1 MGKELNRLG
10 RIKNRIKSTEKSIK
24 AQNEET
30 KVRITTC
37 KKEVNNTFD
46 ALMKNIE
53 KKTKD
58 FEKQLNHNK
67 DDVGSKI
74 DLIESIKKVEAQ
86 SNVSALS
93 ETFDNIKKHLDESIV
108 SEGDLDALVQK
119 HAVLSAEVCRAFC
132 EKLVTALKILSEE
145 KHSASGK
152 AKPGEFE
159 QRQTYFLSLSYSLVD
174 PGFNDPEIKH
184 FQRKC
189 HINNSGHKS
198 HSPPALVMDL

>member
-119 HAVLSAEVCRAFC
+119 HSILSAEVCRAFC
-132 EKLVTALKILSEE
+132 EKLVNALKILSEE
-145 KHSASGK
+145 KTLHWQYLIFVSFFLLLALWRM
-152 AKPGEFE
+152 PGEKVEVGLCFFQ
-159 QRQTYFLSLSYSLVD
+159 QRI
-174 PGFNDPEIKH
+174 PHAKWI
-184 FQRKC
+184 FQKLEL
-189 HINNSGHKS
+189 G
-198 HSPPALVMDL
+198 PYE